1 MASPVARE
9 TITLNAGELKHTI
22 IKALL
27 TSINH
32 HYYLTALQ
40 TKFAIPMIRKH
51 DEAELT
57 IMYCNYMTSTNKKQ
71 DYVSLLGCLLFNN
84 KQKLQHFLNKFGT
97 EFLINIY
104 LDEELLN
111 YEEQN
116 PLEWIL
122 QLNATRNQ
130 ITIKNIND
138 NITHIIS
145 LLDPNV
151 TTQTPSPEIGEETSQ
166 KNDAITI
173 SPQTN
178 YGLGMHSKNIS
189 RCQTKELDDNSFKN
203 FSDDSNSP
211 PSASSTEQT
220 IQPLKIKIPMQS
232 KPSECKKGKAMYEA
246 KIKKEKQTCEAKNN
260 LKRKLKN
267 DEEEFNIDGDMTK
280 FLEHLDHH
288 TKDLFQSTK
297 EVLDENFPII
307 YNSLA
312 TVKSFISLL
321 GKIIKKI
328 PHEIDPIS
336 GEIILKCK
344 GCLLHCPQ
352 NWSLT
357 SPPGRPTANSIKKK
371 KKYCK
376 CYICTCETFLA
387 KSLYYV
393 YSEEKIVYKK
403 FNCVYTVQ

>member
-1 MASPVARE
+1 MSSPVPRE
-9 TITLNAGELKHTI
+9 TITLNAAKLKQTI

-27 TSINH
+27 SSINH
-32 HYYLTALQ
+32 HYYLTALI
-40 TKFAIPMIRKH
+40 TKFNIPMTRKY

-57 IMYCNYMTSTNKKQ
+57 IMYHNYMSSASKKQ
-71 DYVSLLGCLLFNN
+71 EYISLSGCLFFNN
-84 KQKLQHFLNKFGT
+84 KQKFQHFLKNFGT

-111 YEEQN
+111 YEEKN
-116 PLEWIL
+116 PLDWLI
-122 QLNATRNQ
+122 QLNTTQNQ

-151 TTQTPSPEIGEETSQ
+151 TTTPSPEIGEETSQ
-166 KNDAITI
+166 KEDAITS

-189 RCQTKELDDNSFKN
+189 QCQTEELDDDSFEN

-211 PSASSTEQT
+211 PSASSTKQT
-220 IQPLKIKIPMQS
+220 VQKNLQPLKIKIPMQS
-232 KPSECKKGKAMYEA
+232 KPSKCEKEKEMYGA

-328 PHEIDPIS
+328 PHKIDPVS
-336 GEIILKCK
+336 GEITLKCK

-357 SPPGRPTANSIKKK
+357 SPPG
-371 KKYCK
+371 
-376 CYICTCETFLA
+376 
-387 KSLYYV
+387 
-393 YSEEKIVYKK
+393 
-403 FNCVYTVQ
+403 